1 MIGILNYGMG
11 NLRSVANA
19 LSFLGLDFSVISTR
33 EEIRHV
39 DRLILPGVGAF
50 SAGMRNLGVFG
61 FIPILNE
68 EVLRKKKPILGI
80 CLGMQLLAE
89 KSFEDG
95 ETLGL
100 GWVKGEV
107 RKLEPGDPSLKVP
120 HMGWNEGIVRKVS
133 ALFQGMREHSDFY
146 FVHSYYLDCQPE
158 IVTMS
163 CEYGMEFPASVE
175 SGNIFGTQFHP
186 EKSQDSGLT
195 LLRNFANLEM
205 N

>member
-19 LSFLGLDFSVISTR
+19 LSFLGVEFSIISTS
-33 EEIRHV
+33 EEIRRA
-39 DRLILPGVGAF
+39 DKLILPGVGAF
-50 SAGMRNLGVFG
+50 SAGMKNLGVFG
-61 FIPILNE
+61 FIPVLNE
-68 EVLRKKKPILGI
+68 EVLMKRKPILGI

-95 ETLGL
+95 ETSGL

-107 RKLEPGDPSLKVP
+107 RKLEPGDPTLKVP
-120 HMGWNEGIVRKVS
+120 HMGWNEGIIRKAS
-133 ALFQGMREHSDFY
+133 ALFQGMGEHSDFY
-146 FVHSYYLDCQPE
+146 FVHSYYLACEPE
-158 IVTMS
+158 IVIMS
-163 CEYGMEFPASVE
+163 CEYGVEFPASVE

-186 EKSQDSGLT
+186 EKSQDAGLT